1 MGRCKVEGRE
11 VVLAGEGLGGGGGG
25 WERGVVG
32 MGPD

>member
-11 VVLAGEGLGGGGGG
+11 VVLAGEGLGGGGG